1 MSDECRCVAVF
12 TSGRQDYGILRST
25 LLAMS
30 TDPRFDLRLWAGGMH
45 LDERFGRMVDRIRA
59 DGFVHLREIPFLK
72 PAAGVAA
79 ETAAAFTAV
88 SAALEA
94 EHPEILVLLGDRTE
108 TLAAAIAALIAQ
120 VPVVHLH
127 GGEESEGAIDNA
139 SRHAITKLS
148 HLHLVSHRV
157 HAERVIQMGE
167 NPANVIIVGAPGLD
181 NLYRDDL
188 PTSDELSGILGR
200 TLGHRLVVVTV
211 HPATLGAAT
220 LGEVRAVARAMEGV
234 DATYVITAPNSD
246 RGGEDIRHFWREWT
260 TGRSNVV
267 FVDALGER
275 AYWGL
280 MRHAHVVMGNS
291 SSGIIEAPAAGAAV
305 INVGDRQRGRLRY
318 GKVVDVSADDAAIGA
333 ALSAAL
339 DESRVGSRGDGYVPG
354 RAAPRIV
361 EAIARWELPDPP
373 SKRFRDLRC
382 TPT

>member
-1 MSDECRCVAVF
+1 
-12 TSGRQDYGILRST
+12 
-25 LLAMS
+25 
-30 TDPRFDLRLWAGGMH
+30 MH
-45 LDERFGRMVDRIRA
+45 VDERFGRTVDRIHE
-59 DGFVHLREIPFLK
+59 DGFAHVREIPFLK
-72 PAAGVAA
+72 ATADVPA
-79 ETAAAFTAV
+79 ETATALTAV
-88 SAALEA
+88 SSALEA
-94 EHPEILVLLGDRTE
+94 EHPDILVLLGDRTE
-108 TLAAAIAALIAQ
+108 TLAAATAALIAR
-120 VPVVHLH
+120 VPIVHLH

-139 SRHAITKLS
+139 ARHAITKLS
-148 HLHLVSHRV
+148 HLHLVSHQV

-200 TLGHRLVVVTV
+200 TLDHRLVIVTM
-211 HPATLGAAT
+211 HPATLGEGS
-220 LGEVRAVARAMEGV
+220 LGEVRAVASAMEAV

-246 RGGEDIRHFWREWT
+246 RGGEDIRRFWREWT

-267 FVDALGER
+267 FVEALGEA
-275 AYWGL
+275 AYWSL
-280 MRHAHVVMGNS
+280 MRQAHVVLGNS

-318 GKVVDVSADDAAIGA
+318 GKVVDVSANDAAIRA
-333 ALSAAL
+333 ALSTAL
-339 DESRVGSRGDGYVPG
+339 DESRLGSDSGGYVRG

-361 EAIARWELPDPP
+361 EAIATWDFPDPP